1 MIKLSR
7 CIFIFDDIC
16 TALTVKK
23 CEGCK
28 FKKSE
33 GEWLAGQDRT
43 KQRLEKMGL
52 EAVIIGK
59 GHDAIVTTQ
68 KIEVK
73 DNAER

>member
-28 FKKSE
+28 FRKSE
-33 GEWLAGQDRT
+33 TDWLAGQDRA

-68 KIEVK
+68 KVEVK

>member
-1 MIKLSR
+1 MIHTSR
-7 CIFIFDDIC
+7 CIFIFNDIC

-28 FKKSE
+28 FRKSE
-33 GEWLAGQDRT
+33 TDWLAGQDRA
-43 KQRLEKMGL
+43 KQRLEAMGL
-52 EAVIIGK
+52 EAVIVGK

-68 KIEVK
+68 KVEVK

>member
-1 MIKLSR
+1 M
-7 CIFIFDDIC
+7 
-16 TALTVKK
+16 
-23 CEGCK
+23 
-28 FKKSE
+28 
-33 GEWLAGQDRT
+33 AGQDRT

-68 KIEVK
+68 KVEVK